1 MSDLLNGISIF
12 HQLQSF
18 EYSGLHPIGFF
29 QDPLLDFLDE
39 RRPSFCPEAMKR
51 KTKQSFVSA
60 LM

>member
-29 QDPLLDFLDE
+29 QE
-39 RRPSFCPEAMKR
+39 RIKGSPFILSWIFSMNDDRRSVPR
-51 KTKQSFVSA
+51 R
-60 LM
+60 